1 MDKTEKL
8 YKYQYFQ
15 LEQKEKKEMQDFIR
29 IHEDDNVAVALRPI
43 ALGESLTVGQY
54 QVTIGE
60 EIPQGH
66 KFALKPIAKGE
77 EVIKYGFRIGFAKED
92 IAAGGWAH
100 VHNL

>member
-1 MDKTEKL
+1 
-8 YKYQYFQ
+8 
-15 LEQKEKKEMQDFIR
+15 MQDFIR

-66 KFALKPIAKGE
+66 KFALLQKARRLSNTASASALQR
-77 EVIKYGFRIGFAKED
+77 RILLLADGCTY
-92 IAAGGWAH
+92 II
-100 VHNL
+100 

>member
-1 MDKTEKL
+1 
-8 YKYQYFQ
+8 
-15 LEQKEKKEMQDFIR
+15 MQDFIR

-77 EVIKYGFRIGFAKED
+77 EV
-92 IAAGGWAH
+92 
-100 VHNL
+100 